1 MLNRNP
7 KESIPTRNRLGG
19 ATEVTIE
26 KSAGERNWERL
37 MNQQIAGEIADYRGT
52 GLLKISPHAMLTG
65 RIESVDGSNRGAA
78 GPGGARRGSLKGRDR
93 GRRDLVGLVVA

>member
-1 MLNRNP
+1 
-7 KESIPTRNRLGG
+7 
-19 ATEVTIE
+19 
-26 KSAGERNWERL
+26 

-78 GPGGARRGSLKGRDR
+78 GPGGARLSLKGRDR